1 MCGQGKK
8 LMEAA
13 RLWASGDLEIGNSV
27 AEPSEQLIEAATGF
41 GLVMDRVPV
50 VDEDIFWL
58 WPENEQI
65 WQLWLFVQTL
75 WVTDQGVRTGLNYAG
90 VEVCMRHRPIP
101 RGERNDWFV
110 SLQGMEIAALAAYAA
125 QR

>member
-1 MCGQGKK
+1 
-8 LMEAA
+8 MEAA
-13 RLWASGDLEIGNSV
+13 RLWASGDLEMVG
-27 AEPSEQLIEAATGF
+27 ADDKPSEQLAEAAAGF
-41 GLVMDRVPV
+41 GLVMDRVPQIA
-50 VDEDIFWL
+50 EDVFWL
-58 WPENEQI
+58 WPENEPI

-75 WVTDQGVRTGLNYAG
+75 WVTDQGIRTGLNYSG

-125 QR
+125 KR